1 MLAGTVG
8 GRYNR
13 CSQREAGAEE
23 RPWSDPS
30 GEAGGEGSAAPR
42 PDSHRGRE
50 ADALREEWP
59 ELAEWVEAV
68 VALVDRFRCSRTC
81 WSEPVFALTS
91 FARHDP
97 VDLV

>member
-1 MLAGTVG
+1 VAKLAG
-8 GRYNR
+8 RA
-13 CSQREAGAEE
+13 QRLRGLTLTEAA
-23 RPWSDPS
+23 R
-30 GEAGGEGSAAPR
+30 R
-42 PDSHRGRE
+42 
-50 ADALREEWP
+50 DALREEWP